1 MTFFVDGVKIDSS
14 VADIGEVV
22 PAERIESMS
31 VEKGTDAKAR
41 FISLPKTKKVLRKL
55 HPKVI

>member
-1 MTFFVDGVKIDSS
+1 MKIDSS

-31 VEKGTDAKAR
+31 VEKGTDGKGQ
-41 FISLPKTKKVLRKL
+41 IYITTKDKEELRRL
-55 HPKVI
+55 LPKVI